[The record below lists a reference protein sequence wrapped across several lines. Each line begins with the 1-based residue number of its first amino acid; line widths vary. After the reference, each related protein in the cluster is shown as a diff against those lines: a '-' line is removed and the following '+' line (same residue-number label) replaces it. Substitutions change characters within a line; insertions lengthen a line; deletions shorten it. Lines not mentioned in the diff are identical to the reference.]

1 MRTISEAVIE
11 YSISEEKTE
20 YSAVCEH
27 NAANIRKSDG
37 MRILLHDAVNGK
49 LRVFHLLADR
59 T

>member
-1 MRTISEAVIE
+1 MRIVSEAVIE
-11 YSISEEKTE
+11 YSISEEKAE

-27 NAANIRKSDG
+27 NGANIRKSDG

-49 LRVFHLLADR
+49 LRVLHLLTDR